1 MKKFINICDWDIYFY
16 HAEDCAEGLQRCK
29 SMHIPAKILAQ
40 AEENIKLK
48 NAGSTLTNVSQKRIC
63 VLIAEQTSKAELLN
77 TLSHEI
83 RHIVDIITDGN
94 GECSPANITGEITS
108 YFADWV

>member
-1 MKKFINICDWDIYFY
+1 MKKFVNICDWDIYFY
-16 HAEDCAEGLQRCK
+16 HAEDCSEGLQRCK
-29 SMHIPAKILAQ
+29 TMNIPEKILMQ
-40 AEENIKLK
+40 AESNIKMQ

-63 VLIAEQTSKAELLN
+63 VLMGEQTSKAELLN

-83 RHIVDIITDGN
+83 RHIVDIITDKKSD
-94 GECSPANITGEITS
+94 CSPANITGEITS